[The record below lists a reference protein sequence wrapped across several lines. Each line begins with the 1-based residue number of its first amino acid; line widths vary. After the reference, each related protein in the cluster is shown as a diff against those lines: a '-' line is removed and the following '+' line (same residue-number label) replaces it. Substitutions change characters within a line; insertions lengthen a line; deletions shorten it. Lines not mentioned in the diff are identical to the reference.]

1 MRIAAVPIGRN
12 PPQDV
17 NVIIECPL
25 GGEPVKYELDK
36 DSGAL
41 FVDRIVHT
49 SMRYPANYG
58 FIPHTLAE
66 DGDPIDALIVARTPF
81 IPGCIA
87 RARPVGVLRM
97 TDDAGGDD
105 KLLCVPVD
113 NLHPYYTNVQNWSD
127 LPEILIQQIEHFFKH
142 YKDLEPGKWVRCEG
156 WEGREVAERLVVEAI
171 ERAGLAARGEVNV
184 RPKPHEGA
192 PAREA
197 SARDV

>member
-113 NLHPYYTNVQNWSD
+113 SLHPYYTNVQSWSD

-156 WEGREVAERLVVEAI
+156 WDGRDVAERLVVEAI
-171 ERAGLAARGEVNV
+171 ERAERAARGELKGK
-184 RPKPHEGA
+184 PKPHEGA

>member
-1 MRIAAVPIGRN
+1 MRIDAVPIGKN

-36 DSGAL
+36 ASGAL

-49 SMRYPANYG
+49 SMRYPTNYG

-66 DGDPIDALIVARTPF
+66 DGDPIDALIVSRTPF

-87 RARPVGVLRM
+87 RARPVGVM
-97 TDDAGGDD
+97 MMEDDAGGDA

-113 NLHPYYTNVQNWSD
+113 KLFPYYTNVNNYTD
-127 LPEILIQQIEHFFKH
+127 LPAILISQIEHFFKH
-142 YKDLEPGKWVRCEG
+142 YKDLEPGKWVKFNG
-156 WEGREVAERLVVEAI
+156 WRDRDVAERLILEAI
-171 ERAGLAARGEVNV
+171 ERASQAARGEVYV
-184 RPKPHEGA
+184 KPKLHEGA
-192 PAREA
+192 PA
-197 SARDV
+197 